1 MTALLSVEFRRFLAR
16 RVVRFMVGLVVLG
29 ILVGGSIL
37 FVRSHPLDP
46 ARRRGLI
53 ARAEA
58 NRQEQIQACAS
69 GRFGIPDDQIPPG
82 ETLQQF
88 CGDIIGPLQIQDPGF
103 NLTHLHDVYLGT
115 NPLLIALLVVLAA
128 SFIGAEWH
136 AGTMTTLLTW
146 EPRRVRV
153 FGAKVLA
160 AAALSF
166 VGIVA
171 LQAFLGAVLAP
182 SAIFR
187 GTTDGANAAWF
198 RSVAGLV
205 LRAAAVG
212 AVGAAIASAL
222 ATIGRNTAAALGVA
236 FGYIAVIEPIL
247 HAVRPKWQPWFLYD
261 NAATFV
267 LGNRSGFPA
276 INRSTAGAGLVLAAY
291 AAALL
296 LVAGGMFAR
305 RDVT

>member
-1 MTALLSVEFRRFLAR
+1 MTALLSVEVRRFLAR

-37 FVRSHPLDP
+37 FVRSHRLDP
-46 ARRRGLI
+46 ARRRELI

-58 NRQEQIQACAS
+58 NRREEIQACAS
-69 GRFGIPDDQIPPG
+69 GRFGIPNDQIPPG

-88 CGDIIGPLQIQDPGF
+88 CGEIIGPPQVQDPGF
-103 NLTHLHDVYLGT
+103 NITHLHDVYLGT
-115 NPLLIALLVVLAA
+115 SPMLIALFVVLAA

-136 AGTMTTLLTW
+136 AGTTTTLLTW

-153 FGAKVLA
+153 FAAKLLA

-166 VGIVA
+166 VGVVA
-171 LQAFLGAVLAP
+171 LQAFLGAALAP

-212 AVGAAIASAL
+212 AVGAAMASAL
-222 ATIGRNTAAALGVA
+222 ASIGRNTAAALGVA

-267 LGNRSGFPA
+267 LGNRSLST
-276 INRSTAGAGLVLAAY
+276 INRSTVGAGLVLAAY

-296 LVAGGMFAR
+296 LVAGVMFAR

>member
-1 MTALLSVEFRRFLAR
+1 MTALLSVEVRRFLAR
-16 RVVRFMVGLVVLG
+16 RAVRFMVGLAVLA
-29 ILVGGSIL
+29 ILVAGSIL
-37 FVRSHPLDP
+37 FVKSHRLDP
-46 ARRRGLI
+46 ARRRELI

-58 NRQEQIQACAS
+58 NLREQIQACVS
-69 GRFGIPDDQIPPG
+69 GRFGITQDQIPPG
-82 ETLQQF
+82 ETLEQF
-88 CGDIIGPLQIQDPGF
+88 CAEVIGPERIEDPGF
-103 NLTHLHDVYLGT
+103 HLTKLHDVYLGT
-115 NPLLIALLVVLAA
+115 SPMLIALFVVLGA

-153 FGAKVLA
+153 FAAKMLA
-160 AAALSF
+160 AAALAF
-166 VGIVA
+166 LGILA
-171 LQAFLGAVLAP
+171 LQAFLGGVLAA

-187 GTTDGANAAWF
+187 GTTEGANAAWF
-198 RSVAGLV
+198 RSIGGLL

-212 AVGAAIASAL
+212 AAGAAMAAGL

-247 HAVRPKWQPWFLYD
+247 HAVRPKWEPWFLYD

-267 LGNRSGFPA
+267 MGNRSGFPT
-276 INRSTAGAGLVLAAY
+276 IDRSTVGAGLVLAAY

-296 LVAGGMFAR
+296 LVAGVMFAR